1 MIYRDHR
8 YHVHETDVAL
18 TSCSELITQWSRDK
32 LQSTR
37 RTYGWRMA
45 AVRRSLSTS
54 SGGWWI
60 PACRNG
66 FQTRRGSRKHGWG
79 EGWVSGRV
87 FEAETPK
94 GRDRRGQD
102 VAQRIY
108 FLAIYMMHGDIL
120 RLLRKSS
127 LKRGTLTPVDNRNWT
142 NNPPCLGNVAK

>member
-1 MIYRDHR
+1 M
-8 YHVHETDVAL
+8 
-18 TSCSELITQWSRDK
+18 
-32 LQSTR
+32 
-37 RTYGWRMA
+37 
-45 AVRRSLSTS
+45 
-54 SGGWWI
+54 
-60 PACRNG
+60 
-66 FQTRRGSRKHGWG
+66 
-79 EGWVSGRV
+79 SGRV